1 MNSSKDIIKGINHP
15 KTQLGMSKM
24 NRLVECAEKLFAK
37 HGFYATSISDICKEA
52 KTAVGTF
59 YIYFDTKTD
68 IYRFL
73 MERYKKDIKHHIS
86 ENIGALSDR
95 YSIEREG
102 IKCFIKFAVENPNV
116 YNIIWGSLSID
127 RKMFTDYY
135 VSFADSYVRALEKSR
150 AEVNTKDTS
159 AIAYMLMGISNFLG
173 LKAIFENMGPGD
185 IDKMMDEAVMPM
197 LASGVFKKPEADNN
211 C

>member
-1 MNSSKDIIKGINHP
+1 
-15 KTQLGMSKM
+15 
-24 NRLVECAEKLFAK
+24 
-37 HGFYATSISDICKEA
+37 
-52 KTAVGTF
+52 
-59 YIYFDTKTD
+59 
-68 IYRFL
+68 
-73 MERYKKDIKHHIS
+73 
-86 ENIGALSDR
+86 
-95 YSIEREG
+95 
-102 IKCFIKFAVENPNV
+102 
-116 YNIIWGSLSID
+116 
-127 RKMFTDYY
+127 MFTDYY
-135 VSFADSYVRALEKSR
+135 VSFADSYVGALEKSR